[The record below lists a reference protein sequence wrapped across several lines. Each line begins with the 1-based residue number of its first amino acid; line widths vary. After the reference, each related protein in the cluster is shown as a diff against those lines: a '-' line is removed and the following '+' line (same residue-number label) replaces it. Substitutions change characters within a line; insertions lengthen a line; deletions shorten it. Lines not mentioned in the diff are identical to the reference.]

1 MGDTRL
7 LPALKKTGKRTDM
20 SSLESL
26 GSGEA
31 TGVNYGNAALAE
43 GNGRSLERKTSQ
55 QQIAEEADGSSVAQ
69 TPRTGRGKGKGEQ
82 KSNASEKP
90 EHRGSV
96 ANASVEGS
104 IKSAA

>member
-31 TGVNYGNAALAE
+31 SGVNYGNAALAE

-55 QQIAEEADGSSVAQ
+55 QQIAEEAEGSNVAQ
-69 TPRTGRGKGKGEQ
+69 TLRTGRGKGEQ
-82 KSNASEKP
+82 GGNASEKP

-104 IKSAA
+104 IKSAAY